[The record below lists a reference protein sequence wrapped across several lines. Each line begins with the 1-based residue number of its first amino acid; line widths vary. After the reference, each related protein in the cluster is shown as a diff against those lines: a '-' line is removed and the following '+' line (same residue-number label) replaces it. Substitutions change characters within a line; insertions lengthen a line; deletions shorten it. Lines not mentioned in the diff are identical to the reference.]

1 MAIKIF
7 KEAGHDSLEKAMNK
21 WSEETENITIS
32 SIQYAGPHTDD
43 TGTTYSALVEYS
55 VTPEPEPETP
65 EETLE

>member
-7 KEAGHDSLEKAMNK
+7 KEAGHDSLEKAINK
-21 WSEETENITIS
+21 WIAEETENVTIS

-43 TGTTYSALVEYS
+43 TGTTYSALIEYS
-55 VTPEPEPETP
+55 VTPEPELP